1 MFLKPEQASLLQ
13 RKLLI
18 WLSVSECSAYGES
31 VFEMESMR
39 SQMGESRF
47 ISNSYVRLGM
57 GNVSLGGAETKERQ
71 PKSCCTS

>member
-1 MFLKPEQASLLQ
+1 MFLKSEQASLLQ
-13 RKLLI
+13 RKLS

-31 VFEMESMR
+31 VFEMESMW

-47 ISNSYVRLGM
+47 FSNLDVRLGT
-57 GNVSLGGAETKERQ
+57 GNASLGGAETKERQ